1 MIAEVDVFGSRRV
14 QLGSPATFE
23 VEVSFAGEPY
33 PDDAIAE
40 VKYLVID
47 ARGEIALTGW
57 AEPLEDGLYRVT
69 LSADDTA
76 KLAVGVNRL
85 EVVTVSTLV
94 SIPTFESFE
103 FVTTGDVRAA
113 SRWPAKAARLTAAS
127 GHPSDSPE
135 PAGPQGRKAPAP
147 RRAGALRM

>member
-47 ARGEIALTGW
+47 ARGEIALTV
-57 AEPLEDGLYRVT
+57 GLSRWKTASTVRRS
-69 LSADDTA
+69 SADDTA

-103 FVTTGDVRAA
+103 FVTTR
-113 SRWPAKAARLTAAS
+113 
-127 GHPSDSPE
+127 
-135 PAGPQGRKAPAP
+135 
-147 RRAGALRM
+147 

>member
-1 MIAEVDVFGSRRV
+1 M
-14 QLGSPATFE
+14 
-23 VEVSFAGEPY
+23 
-33 PDDAIAE
+33 
-40 VKYLVID
+40 KYLVID

-103 FVTTGDVRAA
+103 FVTTR
-113 SRWPAKAARLTAAS
+113 
-127 GHPSDSPE
+127 
-135 PAGPQGRKAPAP
+135 
-147 RRAGALRM
+147 